1 MYCNNCGA
9 RIERDGSSFCPY
21 CGAPL
26 DANASYKCP
35 YCGSV
40 IQGTDYDWTLA
51 SIRGIS
57 QRSNG

>member
-26 DANASYKCP
+26 DAAPPDDPSASDAAPAAPTGAADAPGPKP
-35 YCGSV
+35 ADAPG
-40 IQGTDYDWTLA
+40 A
-51 SIRGIS
+51 
-57 QRSNG
+57 